1 MQHIFCRMSNLLN
14 ITVKG
19 ISNIF
24 RNSTFRLLHR
34 LPTVVPSVKQAS
46 SPQKLTFFNRSINV
60 LLRAPARNR
69 CTPAY
74 DVNTNVTKDVIL
86 FKYENPK
93 YYNVLN
99 IFALCQFVFWT
110 YLSHFAFTTLKDA
123 PVEEIPGEELAWYLR
138 INLGENKYRNG
149 ITIVCFLIGYGI
161 LCAAWLF
168 TLRSVRYLILRKG
181 GKDLAFVTYGP
192 FNRNRILTVPLKF
205 VSAQESR
212 EMARSQLPIKVK
224 NRALYYV
231 LDMRGEFRNPQ
242 LFDYTA
248 GLKRR
253 ID

>member
-1 MQHIFCRMSNLLN
+1 MSNFLN
-14 ITVKG
+14 ITVNTTA
-19 ISNIF
+19 NIF
-24 RNSTFRLLHR
+24 RNSTHRLLHR
-34 LPTVVPSVKQAS
+34 APLLAQSLNKATAPKALSFFSKPKSV
-46 SPQKLTFFNRSINV
+46 I
-60 LLRAPARNR
+60 LRAPVRNR
-69 CTPAY
+69 CSPAY

-86 FKYENPK
+86 FKYENPR

-123 PVEEIPGEELAWYLR
+123 PVLELPEDELAWYQR

-149 ITIVCFLIGYGI
+149 ITTFCFLIGYGI

-181 GKDLAFVTYGP
+181 GKDVAFVTYGP
-192 FNRNRILTVPLKF
+192 FNKNRILQVPLKY

-212 EMARSQLPIKVK
+212 DLARSQLPIKVK
-224 NRALYYV
+224 NRVLYYV
-231 LDMRGEFRNPQ
+231 LDMRGEFRNPK
-242 LFDYTA
+242 LFDHTA

>member
-1 MQHIFCRMSNLLN
+1 MSKLLHISVNA
-14 ITVKG
+14 TA
-19 ISNIF
+19 NIF
-24 RNSTFRLLHR
+24 RTNTCRLLHR
-34 LPTVVPSVKQAS
+34 TPFLSQNLKQPVTHKALSLLNKPTILV
-46 SPQKLTFFNRSINV
+46 
-60 LLRAPARNR
+60 RAPARNR
-69 CTPAY
+69 SSPVF
-74 DVNTNVTKDVIL
+74 DVNTNVSKDVIL

-99 IFALCQFVFWT
+99 IFGFCQFVFWT

-123 PVEEIPGEELAWYLR
+123 PVQEIPGEELAWYQQ

-149 ITIVCFLIGYGI
+149 ISTICFLIGYGI
-161 LCAAWLF
+161 LCATWLF

-181 GKDLAFVTYGP
+181 GKDVAFVTYGP
-192 FNRNRILTVPLKF
+192 FNRNRIMTVPLKC

-212 EMARSQLPIKVK
+212 ETARNQLPIKVK
-224 NRALYYV
+224 NRTLYYV

-253 ID
+253 VD

>member
-1 MQHIFCRMSNLLN
+1 MSNLLN
-14 ITVKG
+14 ITVNATA
-19 ISNIF
+19 NIF
-24 RNSTFRLLHR
+24 RASTCRLLHR
-34 LPTVVPSVKQAS
+34 TPFATQTLKQSFTSKA
-46 SPQKLTFFNRSINV
+46 PLLNKPLIT
-60 LLRAPARNR
+60 LRAPARNR
-69 CTPAY
+69 SSPVF

-99 IFALCQFVFWT
+99 IFGLCQFVFWT

-123 PVEEIPGEELAWYLR
+123 PVQEIPGEELAWYQQ

-149 ITIVCFLIGYGI
+149 ITTICFLIGYGI
-161 LCAAWLF
+161 LCASWMY

-181 GKDLAFVTYGP
+181 GKDVAFVTYGP
-192 FNRNRILTVPLKF
+192 FNKNRIMTVPLKC

-212 EMARSQLPIKVK
+212 ELARNQLPIKVK
-224 NRALYYV
+224 NRSLYYV
-231 LDMRGEFRNPQ
+231 LDMRGEFKNPQ

-253 ID
+253 VD